1 MASPAKTARCVSL
14 PAALAVAAV
23 VWTAFAPPLGA
34 ETDASEG
41 PAGNAAAEAG
51 AVTATFVRSEWHALF
66 LGGQKIGY
74 TTRSLYR
81 LSDGGHRLKFNT
93 FLIRRPGE
101 TPFSFYRLTTAD
113 VDARF
118 RPRGLV
124 CEVTSGFRQWRVTG
138 TVRGNTLHL
147 ERTVDD
153 EKTTA
158 AIPLEDDM
166 TFRCWALP
174 ATVMRGTEAGQTRR
188 WLVIDESLGALV
200 PEPCLAQVLGQ
211 RGMPAAE
218 DGENLIGTA
227 VAEACGLEQVIH
239 LVDGQGRVLR
249 SVWQT
254 APMVADA
261 TSLSEARRMPATGDP
276 PPAAEVPGL
285 SWRGFESERLGLAL
299 HVPPA
304 PYTAYVL
311 DAVGAIRVA
320 DLTDEAH
327 ITFRAIQGMPALPEP
342 ALALPP
348 DLEAGETAAGPSP
361 ADEAEA
367 DTLLATLP
375 IHQQWASQFEDVTVE
390 PSRATV
396 PGGAKGAQVR
406 AVAGTARLGCTTFHY
421 RNLLFWGRG
430 LAWFVSVV
438 VADRPIQAEPALS
451 ETVARS
457 IRLAPPRGRLPLQT
471 LGLTVRSPLY
481 GFQVQRP
488 SEAWVIPEHTGGPT
502 MALEMARKDQ
512 SAVALVRMLE
522 QPEGQTLEGFVRDQ
536 ARLAAETLGVEA
548 PEPKPAPLGGVAG
561 WEIAYEGDGLLSGR
575 RARCTAVYVRWQGRV
590 LALVLVVRS
599 DAGDAVA
606 GEAEQVRQSL
616 QFLK

>member
-1 MASPAKTARCVSL
+1 LAAAIAWTAPAEAIGAEAGERVSATAIAAAGPATG
-14 PAALAVAAV
+14 PAAE
-23 VWTAFAPPLGA
+23 P
-34 ETDASEG
+34 
-41 PAGNAAAEAG
+41 G

-66 LGGQKIGY
+66 LSGQKIGY

-93 FLIRRPGE
+93 FLIRRAGE
-101 TPFSFYRLTTAD
+101 TQFTFYRMTTAD

-118 RPRGLV
+118 RPRALV
-124 CEVTSGFRQWRVTG
+124 CEVASGPRQWRVTG
-138 TVRGNTLHL
+138 AVRGNTFCL

-153 EKTTA
+153 EKTAA

-166 TFRCWALP
+166 TLRCWVLP

-188 WLVIDESLGALV
+188 WLVIDESLGALL

-227 VAEACGLEQVIH
+227 VAEACDLEQVIH
-239 LVDGQGRVLR
+239 LVDGQGRLLR

-254 APMVADA
+254 TPMVAA
-261 TSLSEARRMPATGDP
+261 SAGLSEARRMPATGEP
-276 PPAAEVPGL
+276 PPAADVPGL
-285 SWRGFESERLGLAL
+285 STRGFESERLGLAFP
-299 HVPPA
+299 VPPA
-304 PYTAYVL
+304 PYAAYVL
-311 DAVGAIRVA
+311 DAAGAIRVA

-327 ITFRAIQGMPALPEP
+327 VTFRAIQGMPVLPEP
-342 ALALPP
+342 PP
-348 DLEAGETAAGPSP
+348 APPADTGEAAVGPSP

-375 IHQQWASQFEDVTVE
+375 VYTQWASQFEDVTVE

-430 LAWFVSVV
+430 LTWFVSLV
-438 VADRPIQAEPALS
+438 VADRPIRAEPGLS
-451 ETVARS
+451 ERIVRS
-457 IRLAPPRGRLPLQT
+457 IRLEPPRGRLPLQV

-488 SEAWVIPEHTGGPT
+488 SEAWVIPEHTDGPT

-512 SAVALVRMLE
+512 AAAALVRTFE
-522 QPEGQTLEGFVRDQ
+522 PPEGQTLETFVQ
-536 ARLAAETLGVEA
+536 AQAQSAAKTLGVEA
-548 PEPKPAPLGGVAG
+548 PEPQPARLGGVAG

-575 RARCTAVYVRWQGRV
+575 RARCTTVYVPWQGRV
-590 LALVLVVRS
+590 LALVLVVAS
-599 DAGDAVA
+599 DAGDAA
-606 GEAEQVRQSL
+606 AEEARAIRESL

>member
-1 MASPAKTARCVSL
+1 M
-14 PAALAVAAV
+14 
-23 VWTAFAPPLGA
+23 
-34 ETDASEG
+34 
-41 PAGNAAAEAG
+41 
-51 AVTATFVRSEWHALF
+51 
-66 LGGQKIGY
+66 
-74 TTRSLYR
+74 
-81 LSDGGHRLKFNT
+81 
-93 FLIRRPGE
+93 
-101 TPFSFYRLTTAD
+101 
-113 VDARF
+113 
-118 RPRGLV
+118 
-124 CEVTSGFRQWRVTG
+124 
-138 TVRGNTLHL
+138 
-147 ERTVDD
+147 
-153 EKTTA
+153 
-158 AIPLEDDM
+158 
-166 TFRCWALP
+166 
-174 ATVMRGTEAGQTRR
+174 
-188 WLVIDESLGALV
+188 
-200 PEPCLAQVLGQ
+200 
-211 RGMPAAE
+211 
-218 DGENLIGTA
+218 
-227 VAEACGLEQVIH
+227 
-239 LVDGQGRVLR
+239 
-249 SVWQT
+249 
-254 APMVADA
+254 
-261 TSLSEARRMPATGDP
+261 
-276 PPAAEVPGL
+276 
-285 SWRGFESERLGLAL
+285 
-299 HVPPA
+299 
-304 PYTAYVL
+304 
-311 DAVGAIRVA
+311 
-320 DLTDEAH
+320 
-327 ITFRAIQGMPALPEP
+327 
-342 ALALPP
+342 
-348 DLEAGETAAGPSP
+348 
-361 ADEAEA
+361 
-367 DTLLATLP
+367 
-375 IHQQWASQFEDVTVE
+375 TVE

-438 VADRPIQAEPALS
+438 VADRPIQAEPGLS

-522 QPEGQTLEGFVRDQ
+522 QPEGQTLEAFVRDQ

-548 PEPKPAPLGGVAG
+548 PEPKPSPLGGVAG